1 MAININD
8 VYQTVL
14 VITNKDNRGYIT
26 PEEFNR
32 LADQAQ
38 NEIFESY
45 FARESGYELNANIQ
59 SDFADPVLNT
69 SEKINVF
76 YANSSLTKA
85 GNIFEFPTNFYRLG
99 VVNVSN
105 TVNSVTTT
113 SVADYVS
120 HEEVRY
126 INLSPLTAPVSTQP
140 VFTLVGETGIRI
152 YPDSITSDVNIDYIK
167 IPEKPKWGYLMP
179 TASQIAAGVP
189 NEPIYDSTAF
199 NPASDDYNAT
209 AKSYDFRLH
218 PSEKHALVAKI
229 LSYAGVV
236 IKQPDVSGF
245 GQGKDQQLQATEQ

>member
-8 VYQTVL
+8 VYQPVL

-69 SEKINVF
+69 SERINVF
-76 YANSSLTKA
+76 YANANLTKS
-85 GNIFEFPTNFYRLG
+85 NNTFDFPADFYRLG

-105 TVNSVTTT
+105 TVDNKTTIST
-113 SVADYVS
+113 ADFVAHEQIKYV
-120 HEEVRY
+120 
-126 INLSPLTAPVSTQP
+126 NLSPLTAPVNTQP
-140 VFTLVGETGIRI
+140 VFTFVGETGIRV
-152 YPDSITSDVNIDYIK
+152 YPDTITSGVDIDYIK
-167 IPEKPKWGYLMP
+167 IPQKPKWGYLMP

-189 NEPIYDSTAF
+189 NEPIYDSTVF
-199 NPASDDYNAT
+199 NPSSDDYNAT

-218 PSEKHALVAKI
+218 PSEKHSLVAKI
-229 LSYAGVV
+229 LSYAGVT

>member
-32 LADQAQ
+32 LSDQAQ

-45 FARESGYELNANIQ
+45 FARESGYELNANLQ

-69 SEKINVF
+69 SERINVF
-76 YANSSLTKA
+76 YANSTLTKA
-85 GNIFEFPTNFYRLG
+85 GNIFQFPADFYRLG

-105 TVNSVTTT
+105 TVDNVTKISTADF
-113 SVADYVS
+113 VAHEQIKYV
-120 HEEVRY
+120 
-126 INLSPLTAPVSTQP
+126 NLSPLTAPVASQP
-140 VFTLVGETGIRI
+140 VFTFVGETDVRI
-152 YPDSITSDVNIDYIK
+152 YPDTITSGVDIDYIK
-167 IPEKPKWGYLMP
+167 IPQKPKWGYLMP

-189 NEPIYDSTAF
+189 NEPIYDSTVF
-199 NPASDDYNAT
+199 DPATDDYNAI

-218 PSEKHALVAKI
+218 PSEKHSLVAKI
-229 LSYAGVV
+229 LSYAGVT

>member
-45 FARESGYELNANIQ
+45 FARKSGYELNANIQ

-85 GNIFEFPTNFYRLG
+85 GNIFEFLLIF
-99 VVNVSN
+99 
-105 TVNSVTTT
+105 
-113 SVADYVS
+113 
-120 HEEVRY
+120 
-126 INLSPLTAPVSTQP
+126 
-140 VFTLVGETGIRI
+140 
-152 YPDSITSDVNIDYIK
+152 ID
-167 IPEKPKWGYLMP
+167 
-179 TASQIAAGVP
+179 
-189 NEPIYDSTAF
+189 
-199 NPASDDYNAT
+199 
-209 AKSYDFRLH
+209 
-218 PSEKHALVAKI
+218 
-229 LSYAGVV
+229 
-236 IKQPDVSGF
+236 
-245 GQGKDQQLQATEQ
+245 